1 MVKSR
6 TKTMKRKHMMKKRS
20 RTHRGGSLGNTGFTF
35 NQQDVIG
42 GQMARVGYSHCDNP
56 EYYNKFQVYDVPI
69 QDQSAAKPMV
79 EGQAGAQV
87 GGRRKRHS
95 KKHSSKKHSKKHST
109 KKSKKSTK
117 RHKKSRKH

>member
-6 TKTMKRKHMMKKRS
+6 SKTMKKKHMMKKRS

-42 GQMARVGYSHCDNP
+42 GQMSRVGYSHCDNP

-79 EGQAGAQV
+79 EGHAGAQV
-87 GGRRKRHS
+87 GGKRR
-95 KKHSSKKHSKKHST
+95 KHSKKHTSKKHT
-109 KKSKKSTK
+109 KKSKKSSK
-117 RHKKSRKH
+117 RHNKSRKH

>member
-1 MVKSR
+1 MVKPRS
-6 TKTMKRKHMMKKRS
+6 KTMKKKHTMKK
-20 RTHRGGSLGNTGFTF
+20 RTHRGGSYGNTGYSF

-69 QDQSAAKPMV
+69 QDQSAAKPLV
-79 EGQAGAQV
+79 EGQGQAQV

-95 KKHSSKKHSKKHST
+95 KKHSKKHTTKKN
-109 KKSKKSTK
+109 KKSKSSK
-117 RHKKSRKH
+117 RHNKTSRKH

>member
-79 EGQAGAQV
+79 EGQSGAQV

-95 KKHSSKKHSKKHST
+95 KKHST
-109 KKSKKSTK
+109 KKSKKSSK
-117 RHKKSRKH
+117 RHNKSRKH

>member
-1 MVKSR
+1 MVKSIVKR
-6 TKTMKRKHMMKKRS
+6 KTMKRKGKGRA
-20 RTHRGGSLGNTGFTF
+20 RVHRGGSHGNTGYTF

-79 EGQAGAQV
+79 EGQGHGQV
-87 GGRRKRHS
+87 GGKRRKHS
-95 KKHSSKKHSKKHST
+95 KKHSSKK
-109 KKSKKSTK
+109 SKKSSK
-117 RHKKSRKH
+117 RHNKSRKH